1 MFPID
6 FLFSVLYKT
15 FKRSDPNQEGYAN
28 DGRAIKVVLLISIL
42 FAINLLSI
50 FPKRFD
56 HESFTFLLIPFILL
70 NLFLFYYKKRYKN
83 VIAKYQF
90 KFQKRKLR
98 LFIGKTLVILYIV
111 LSLYPVFYA
120 ATH

>member
-70 NLFLFYYKKRYKN
+70 NLFFILLQKK
-83 VIAKYQF
+83 V
-90 KFQKRKLR
+90 
-98 LFIGKTLVILYIV
+98 
-111 LSLYPVFYA
+111 
-120 ATH
+120 